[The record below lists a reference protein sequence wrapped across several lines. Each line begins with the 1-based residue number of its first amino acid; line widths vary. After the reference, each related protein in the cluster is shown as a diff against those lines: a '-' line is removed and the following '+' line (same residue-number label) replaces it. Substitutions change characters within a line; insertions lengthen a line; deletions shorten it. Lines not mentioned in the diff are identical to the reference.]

1 MKQKVEGYLVFTS
14 LGYRLAVDILIPL
27 ALVGFHVFFS
37 GEEGG
42 SGPIIMLLLPL
53 LEIVCDNWFLGGIQ
67 EKNAENMDYLKTS
80 SKGMK
85 VIRSVLI
92 LDFARRF
99 MTAVTVFGICFLM
112 NRFLFHA
119 DSQIGA
125 DLIMPVLMSYSLSVL
140 GTLITRFQSY
150 LWINMLVGYVATIIS
165 IVFYIIVMYG
175 RIRVIVINAVFMI
188 LAVVFSI
195 LAVKI
200 AMTRVEGGFYDK

>member
-125 DLIMPVLMSYSLSVL
+125 DLILPVLMSYSLSVL
-140 GTLITRFQSY
+140 GDRKS
-150 LWINMLVGYVATIIS
+150 
-165 IVFYIIVMYG
+165 
-175 RIRVIVINAVFMI
+175 
-188 LAVVFSI
+188 VV
-195 LAVKI
+195 
-200 AMTRVEGGFYDK
+200 